1 MPTESATKFVG
12 HGRGANVGESWADQ
26 DTVAAFPGIHNG
38 TPQLAVSG
46 TRWRTGRCI
55 AFTPSDTAPCC
66 QPNRCTGMTHTLETR
81 LVHFLPDQFSIQA
94 VVGFKVNSEHGGYF
108 VMRYVNVSTDVNTR

>member
-38 TPQLAVSG
+38 TPQLAMSG
-46 TRWRTGRCI
+46 TRWRTGWCI
-55 AFTPSDTAPCC
+55 AFTPSNTSPGCEPD
-66 QPNRCTGMTHTLETR
+66 RCTGMAQTLEAG
-81 LVHFLPDQFSIQA
+81 LVHHLPNEISVQT